1 MINRRQFVGRTAAV
15 AAALATAPKLS
26 GLAQDA
32 TPDASPEAS
41 PVAGLFDI
49 ATLPLKNE
57 GRLTIHADQPL
68 YPPWFIDNDPA
79 NGQGFEGALGAAL
92 AARLGFAP
100 DQVDWGYTS
109 FNASYAP
116 GEKPFD
122 FYMTEVSITEE
133 RKEAV
138 DFSDAYYKSP
148 LTVITTEGSPVLE
161 ATTLA
166 ELSQFTYATQVGTTY
181 YQVVID
187 DIKPESDPLVMDTTA
202 DALTQ
207 LVNGTVDATVADLES
222 AQFITGIQF
231 EGLVI
236 AGVLPNN
243 PGEGMGAV
251 FEKGSELVPFFNE
264 ALASLVED
272 GTHQAIVE
280 EWLTQPGELLN
291 YT

>member
-1 MINRRQFVGRTAAV
+1 MINRRQFVGRSAAI
-15 AAALATAPKLS
+15 AAALAASPRLV
-26 GLAQDA
+26 GLAQEA
-32 TPDASPEAS
+32 TPDASPAAS

-49 ATLPLKNE
+49 ATLPLRNE

-68 YPPWFIDNDPA
+68 YPPWFIDNDPT
-79 NGQGFEGALGAAL
+79 NGQGFEGALAAAL

-148 LTVITTEGSPVLE
+148 LTVITREGSPVLE
-161 ATTLA
+161 AKTLA
-166 ELSQFTYATQVGTTY
+166 DLSQFTFATQVGTTY

-187 DIKPESDPLVMDTTA
+187 DIQPENDPLVMDTTA
-202 DALTQ
+202 DALQQ
-207 LVNGTVDATVADLES
+207 LVNETVDATVADLES

-264 ALASLVED
+264 ALASLKDD

>member
-1 MINRRQFVGRTAAV
+1 MINRRQLVGRSAAI
-15 AAALATAPKLS
+15 AAALATTPRLA
-26 GLAQDA
+26 GLAQG
-32 TPDASPEAS
+32 TPEAS
-41 PVAGLFDI
+41 PVASPVAPLFNI
-49 ATLPLKNE
+49 ADLPLRSDGK
-57 GRLTIHADQPL
+57 LTIHTDQPL
-68 YPPWFIDNDPA
+68 YPPWFIDNDPT
-79 NGQGFEGALGAAL
+79 NGQGFEGALAMAL
-92 AARLGFAP
+92 ATRMGFTP
-100 DQVDWGYTS
+100 EQIEWGYTS

-116 GEKPFD
+116 GPKEFD

-133 RKEAV
+133 RKDAV
-138 DFSDAYYKSP
+138 DFSDPYYKSP

-166 ELSQFTYATQVGTTY
+166 ELSQFSFSAQVGTTY
-181 YQVVID
+181 YQVIVD
-187 DIKPESDPLVMDTTA
+187 DIQPSSENLVLDTTA

-207 LVNGTVDATVADLES
+207 LVNGVVDATVADLES

-251 FEKGSELVPFFNE
+251 FEKGSELVPFFNQ
-264 ALASLVED
+264 ALASLMED
-272 GTHQAIVE
+272 GTHQAIVKA
-280 EWLTQPGELLN
+280 WLTQPSEMLI

>member
-1 MINRRQFVGRTAAV
+1 MVNRRQFIGRTAAV
-15 AAALATAPKLS
+15 AAALTATPRLAAM
-26 GLAQDA
+26 AQDA
-32 TPDASPEAS
+32 TPQASPAAS

-49 ATLPLKNE
+49 STLPLRNP

-68 YPPWFIDNDPA
+68 YPPWFIDNDPT

-92 AARLGFAP
+92 AARMGFAP
-100 DQVDWGYTS
+100 DEVDWGYTS

-138 DFSDAYYKSP
+138 DFSDPYYKSP
-148 LTVITTEGSPVLE
+148 LTVITREGSPVLE
-161 ATTLA
+161 AKTLA
-166 ELSQFTYATQVGTTY
+166 DLSQFSFATQVGTTY
-181 YQVVID
+181 YQVIID
-187 DIKPESDPLVMDTTA
+187 DIQPESDPLVMDTTA
-202 DALTQ
+202 DALQQ
-207 LVNGTVDATVADLES
+207 LVNETVDATVADLES

-264 ALASLVED
+264 ALASLMAD

-280 EWLTQPGELLN
+280 EWLTQPSELLN

>member
-1 MINRRQFVGRTAAV
+1 MINRRQFVGRSAAL
-15 AAALATAPKLS
+15 AAALAATPRLT

-32 TPDASPEAS
+32 TPAAS
-41 PVAGLFDI
+41 PVALFDI
-49 ATLPLKNE
+49 ATLPLVSE
-57 GRLTIHADQPL
+57 GKLTIHTDQPV
-68 YPPWFIDNDPA
+68 YPPWYIDNDPT
-79 NGQGFEGALGAAL
+79 NGQGFEGALAQAL
-92 AARLGFAP
+92 AGRMGFAP
-100 DQVDWGYTS
+100 DQIEWGYTS

-116 GEKPFD
+116 GPKPFD
-122 FYMTEVSITEE
+122 FYMTEVSILEE
-133 RKEAV
+133 RRAAV

-148 LTVITTEGSPVLE
+148 LTVITKEGSPLLE

-166 ELSQFTYATQVGTTY
+166 ELSKFRFVAQVGTTY
-181 YQVVID
+181 YQVIID

-202 DALTQ
+202 DALQQ
-207 LVNGTVDATVADLES
+207 LVNDAADATVADLES
-222 AQFITGIQF
+222 AQFMTEIQF

-251 FEKGSELVPFFNE
+251 FELGSELVPYFNE
-264 ALASLVED
+264 ALASLKDD

-280 EWLTQPGELLN
+280 EWLTQPGDLLN